1 MSSLFLRLLV
11 EPLRTL
17 RNGLGLLI
25 YYAQDVGLWLE
36 DGLFDLRVMTLS
48 GLAVN
53 LVSNYLEDSL
63 VEDLD

>member
-1 MSSLFLRLLV
+1 MSSLFLRLFV

-36 DGLFDLRVMTLS
+36 VRLLVLRVMTLS

-53 LVSNYLEDSL
+53 LVSNILEDSL